1 MGVTR
6 QQVVKFIRKGD
17 NGKSPYVGTNGNWWF
32 YNDDTGVYE
41 DSGRPAT
48 GDDGHSPYVGSNGNW
63 FEYNSST
70 GKYEDTGIKA
80 KGDTGDKGDRGPALR
95 GPQAWA
101 DVAVGY
107 SFQAGAAGEQ
117 WKDVVLYNG
126 NYYSCKTSHTK
137 TASNYPGSTAGN
149 SLWQLGDRI
158 ELVATKI
165 LLATYALVEN
175 LGVETIDMK
184 DSSGNILFRAK
195 DGNVTCKTGT
205 FDNVT
210 VQSGKI
216 AGFQI
221 SGNGLTNDPYTN
233 DAYVVFRNDA
243 RSAFAGIGG
252 NILPASSGARAVAR
266 FENHDTS
273 DIWGLGTNYG
283 MLLSAR
289 GAADNVAMQMD
300 GGSVRGFAMG
310 NTIVS
315 AGTTLART
323 DYNVIAIN
331 TAEVILTLPSM
342 QLYDDGHVIRFKRLG
357 SGALKIRTSYC
368 YTRNGTSSRYTR
380 PVIIYNQND
389 TITGADTLSVP
400 SECDSFELV
409 WVRDL
414 NRTLGSTTYYGA
426 WVQYKLPRDW

>member
-107 SFQAGAAGEQ
+107 SFQAGGAGEQ

-331 TAEVILTLPSM
+331 TAEAILTLPSM

-389 TITGADTLSVP
+389 TITGANTLSVP